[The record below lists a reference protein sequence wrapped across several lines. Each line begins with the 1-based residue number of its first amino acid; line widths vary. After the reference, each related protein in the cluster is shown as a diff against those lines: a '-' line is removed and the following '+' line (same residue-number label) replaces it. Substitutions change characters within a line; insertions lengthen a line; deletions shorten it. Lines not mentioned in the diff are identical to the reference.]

1 MSLRLVHLATMHLAV
16 LSVVRVLDVK
26 SVLKDLFICLFSIET
41 LAYSILSKLSFFR
54 VNACADYLSLSYL
67 RNLKSLEYF
76 LKFLESGS
84 AVEENF

>member
-1 MSLRLVHLATMHLAV
+1 MSLRFVHLATMHLAV
-16 LSVVRVLDVK
+16 LSIARVLDVK
-26 SVLKDLFICLFSIET
+26 SVLKDLFICLFSET

>member
-16 LSVVRVLDVK
+16 LSVVRDVK
-26 SVLKDLFICLFSIET
+26 SVLKDLFICLFSET
-41 LAYSILSKLSFFR
+41 LAYSILSNLSFFR
-54 VNACADYLSLSYL
+54 DNACADYLSLSYL

>member
-16 LSVVRVLDVK
+16 LSVVRDVK
-26 SVLKDLFICLFSIET
+26 SVLKDLFVCLFSET

-54 VNACADYLSLSYL
+54 DNACADYLSLSYL

>member
-16 LSVVRVLDVK
+16 LSVVRDVK
-26 SVLKDLFICLFSIET
+26 SVLKDLFICLFSET
-41 LAYSILSKLSFFR
+41 LSYSILSKLSFFR

>member
-26 SVLKDLFICLFSIET
+26 SVLKDLFICLFSET
-41 LAYSILSKLSFFR
+41 LAYSILSNLSFFR

>member
-16 LSVVRVLDVK
+16 LSVVRDVK
-26 SVLKDLFICLFSIET
+26 SVLKDLFVCLFSET
-41 LAYSILSKLSFFR
+41 LAYSILSNLSFFR
-54 VNACADYLSLSYL
+54 DNACADYLSRYL

>member
-16 LSVVRVLDVK
+16 LSVVRDVK

-41 LAYSILSKLSFFR
+41 LAYSILSNLSFFR

>member
-16 LSVVRVLDVK
+16 LSVVRDVK
-26 SVLKDLFICLFSIET
+26 SALKDLFVCLFSIET
-41 LAYSILSKLSFFR
+41 LAYSILSNLSFFR
-54 VNACADYLSLSYL
+54 DNACADYLSRYL

>member
-16 LSVVRVLDVK
+16 LSVVRDVK
-26 SVLKDLFICLFSIET
+26 SVLKDLFICLFSET
-41 LAYSILSKLSFFR
+41 LAYSILSNLSFFR

>member
-16 LSVVRVLDVK
+16 LSVVRDVK
-26 SVLKDLFICLFSIET
+26 SVLKDLFICLFSET

>member
-16 LSVVRVLDVK
+16 LSIARVLDVK
-26 SVLKDLFICLFSIET
+26 SVLKDLFVCLFSET
-41 LAYSILSKLSFFR
+41 LAYSILSNLSFFR
-54 VNACADYLSLSYL
+54 DNACADYLSRYL

-84 AVEENF
+84 AIEENF

>member
-16 LSVVRVLDVK
+16 LSVVRDVK

-41 LAYSILSKLSFFR
+41 LAYSILSNLSFFR
-54 VNACADYLSLSYL
+54 DNACADYLSRYL

>member
-16 LSVVRVLDVK
+16 LSVVRDVK
-26 SVLKDLFICLFSIET
+26 SVLKDLFICLFSEI

>member
-16 LSVVRVLDVK
+16 LSAVRDVK
-26 SVLKDLFICLFSIET
+26 SVLKDLFVCLFSET
-41 LAYSILSKLSFFR
+41 LAYSILSNLSFFR

-84 AVEENF
+84 VVEENF

>member
-16 LSVVRVLDVK
+16 LSVVRDVK
-26 SVLKDLFICLFSIET
+26 SVLKDLFICLFSET
-41 LAYSILSKLSFFR
+41 LSYSILSKLSFFR
-54 VNACADYLSLSYL
+54 DNACADYLSLSYL

>member
-16 LSVVRVLDVK
+16 LSVVRDVK
-26 SVLKDLFICLFSIET
+26 SVLKDLFVCLFSIET
-41 LAYSILSKLSFFR
+41 LAYSILSNLSFFR
-54 VNACADYLSLSYL
+54 VNACADYLSRYL

>member
-16 LSVVRVLDVK
+16 LSVVRDVK
-26 SVLKDLFICLFSIET
+26 SVLKDLFVCLFSET
-41 LAYSILSKLSFFR
+41 LAYSILSNLSFFR